1 MKKALSLVL
10 CLLLF
15 SSLFGCDMSGH
26 PPATSV
32 ASEDAP
38 EPDAEIAWQIL
49 PGKVDLLDLQA
60 VSNAFIDPLK
70 PDGYPW
76 FYSWDS
82 IKALDPDDYI
92 SILSYYNYLN
102 LPLGT
107 ERYDNPHAD
116 GDLVEADLCPRFGID
131 KETLRSAR
139 LYDAKNHTYL
149 LLVGGGGPDQMVASS
164 AEKDED
170 LVTIEVSYH
179 FLSYDTVDPDLI
191 GSFLPD
197 NQQDAT
203 EYGYSQ
209 GYLFPMGTLIVRLSK
224 KGNAFQYISY
234 RLYDEAYARHDTTN
248 LS

>member
-1 MKKALSLVL
+1 MKRVLSLVL
-10 CLLLF
+10 CLLLL
-15 SSLFGCDMSGH
+15 SSLFGCDASGQLLEL
-26 PPATSV
+26 SQLLGG
-32 ASEDAP
+32 SGSYDEDIP
-38 EPDAEIAWQIL
+38 WQTL
-49 PGKVDLLDLQA
+49 PHGIDLLDLQA

-70 PDGYPW
+70 PSGYPW

-102 LPLGT
+102 LPLGM
-107 ERYDNPHAD
+107 ENYDNPYAD

-149 LLVGGGGPDQMVASS
+149 LLVGGGGPDRMVASS
-164 AEKDED
+164 TVKDED
-170 LVTIEVSYH
+170 LVKIEVAYH

-203 EYGYSQ
+203 KYGYSG
-209 GYLFPMGTLIVRLSK
+209 GYLFPMGTLIVRLNEEK
-224 KGNAFQYISY
+224 NAFQYISY
-234 RLYDEAYARHDTTN
+234 RLNDEAYARHDTTK
-248 LS
+248 LP

>member
-1 MKKALSLVL
+1 MKRALSLVL

-15 SSLFGCDMSGH
+15 SSLFGCYMSGN
-26 PPATSV
+26 PPATSL
-32 ASEDAP
+32 ASEDST
-38 EPDAEIAWQIL
+38 EPDAEISWQIL
-49 PGKVDLLDLQA
+49 PDKVDLLDLQA

-70 PDGYPW
+70 PSGYPW

-102 LPLGT
+102 LPLGM
-107 ERYDNPHAD
+107 ENYDNPYAD

-149 LLVGGGGPDQMVASS
+149 LLVGGGGPGRVVALS
-164 AEKDED
+164 AEKDTE
-170 LVTIEVSYH
+170 LVTIELAYH
-179 FLSYDTVDPDLI
+179 YMSDDTVNPDLI
-191 GSFLPD
+191 GSFWPD
-197 NQQDAT
+197 NRQD
-203 EYGYSQ
+203 
-209 GYLFPMGTLIVRLSK
+209 
-224 KGNAFQYISY
+224 
-234 RLYDEAYARHDTTN
+234 ARHDTTN

>member
-1 MKKALSLVL
+1 MNRALSLVL

-15 SSLFGCDMSGH
+15 SSLFGCDMSGN
-26 PPATSV
+26 PPATSL
-32 ASEDAP
+32 ASEDST
-38 EPDAEIAWQIL
+38 EPDAEISWQIL
-49 PGKVDLLDLQA
+49 PDKVGLLDLQA

-70 PDGYPW
+70 PSGYPW

-107 ERYDNPHAD
+107 ERYDNPYAD
-116 GDLVEADLCPRFGID
+116 GDIVEADLCPRFGID

-139 LYDAKNHTYL
+139 LYDAKSHTYL
-149 LLVGGGGPDQMVASS
+149 LLVGGGTGGRMAAYSVDRDG
-164 AEKDED
+164 E
-170 LVTIEVSYH
+170 LFTIEIAYH
-179 FLSYDTVDPDLI
+179 YTMKVVDPDLI
-191 GSFLPD
+191 GAFLPD

-209 GYLFPMGTLIVRLSK
+209 GYLFPMGTLIVRL
-224 KGNAFQYISY
+224 NEEEYAFQYISY
-234 RLYDEAYARHDTTN
+234 RLNDEAYARHDTTK
-248 LS
+248 LP